1 MPTILPLSTIDARL
15 ALNATHIVKVPYT
28 DLTATAATSGTFDLI
43 AALPANTAFR
53 YVGHILISD
62 FDGPSITEL
71 VVKVGYNLSSG
82 TDDDDAFQAD
92 TSICGAATEID
103 ATPVEI
109 TDVATDTVDTTY
121 GTEESTVIAS
131 LRTKLN
137 SVLKLQPVCHNVA
150 WDLEAV
156 FTATG
161 ANLSVLTSGEVW
173 FLVAIANLDQL
184 EKANR

>member
-1 MPTILPLSTIDARL
+1 MPTVIPLSTIDTRL
-15 ALNATHIVKVPYT
+15 TGATHLIKVPYT
-28 DLTATAATSGTFDLI
+28 DLTAAATSQTLDLI
-43 AALPANTAFR
+43 ASIPANTLFQYR
-53 YVGHILISD
+53 GHVLISD

-71 VVKVGYNLSSG
+71 TVAVGYNLSSG
-82 TDDDDAFQAD
+82 TDDADGFQAA

-103 ATPVEI
+103 ASPEEI
-109 TDVATDTVDTTY
+109 TDVDASTVDTTY

-137 SVLKLQPVCHNVA
+137 ALLKLQPVCHNVA

-156 FTATG
+156 FASTG

-173 FLVAIANLDQL
+173 FLVSAVNLDQL